1 MTDAAAGWLQSRPPP
16 PPGPRR
22 GAPAPGDWMA
32 RASTTPQLWRAEELL
47 PHSLRHHFGASLVS
61 RGVSVAVSRWLGHSG
76 PETTQRVYAHPEPD
90 DEPATRVA
98 VAEILSKIDPDV
110 CPARTGEPSQ

>member
-1 MTDAAAGWLQSRPPP
+1 
-16 PPGPRR
+16 
-22 GAPAPGDWMA
+22 MA

-61 RGVSVAVSRWLGHSG
+61 RGVSVAVSRWLGHWG
-76 PETTQRVYAHPEPD
+76 PEITHRVYAHPEPD
-90 DEPATRVA
+90 DEPATRAA